1 MLTRLPRLRPLL
13 ALAAAATLL
22 ACADA
27 PPPPA
32 PTTGP
37 TLIEAPH
44 VTDFTDPAWARA
56 APDDTVLARVAGA
69 PITLA
74 AVRAS
79 QAASDDLDARQTLDR
94 LIELEVLAQQ
104 AVRLGLDRQP
114 APQRAWREALGQAT
128 LRAFEAT
135 VRPEDM
141 PIEQVRAIYAVPK
154 VRQRFDHH
162 DAWNMAYLM
171 LSCCAAATE
180 RCDTEEILQ
189 CFDES
194 GRVMQEIYTE
204 LKALTAPV
212 EPDIDKVDAVMRKY
226 RADNELRWPNF
237 SYREQAFY
245 YDPAKPHEE
254 QKGYDV
260 IAENVARAVTDAPFG
275 VIQPPQQSPFG
286 WHIVMKKAH
295 EPAVHKGPDDPE
307 VAADIRANAMP
318 SYLRARFQDWVNK
331 LVGASGAQT
340 FPERLALL
348 DAESPAA
355 DPGEPTEP
363 PESPEAP

>member
-1 MLTRLPRLRPLL
+1 MMRSTSPLRLPLLPLCAL
-13 ALAAAATLL
+13 ALI
-22 ACADA
+22 ACADQPP

-32 PTTGP
+32 SGP

-44 VTDFTDPAWARA
+44 IADFADPAWASA
-56 APDDTVLARVAGA
+56 TPEDTVVARVAGA

-79 QAASDDLDARQTLDR
+79 QEASPGLDARATLDR

-104 AVRLGLDRQP
+104 AVRAGLDKHP
-114 APQRAWREALGQAT
+114 LPQRAWREALSQAT
-128 LRAFEAT
+128 LRAFEAS

-141 PIEQVRAIYAVPK
+141 PIQQVRAIYAVPK
-154 VRQRFDHH
+154 VRQRYDHH

-171 LSCCAAATE
+171 LSCCAATIE

-194 GRVMQEIYTE
+194 GRAMEEMYIE
-204 LKALTAPV
+204 LKALTASA
-212 EPDIDKVDAVMRKY
+212 EPDVDKVDAVMRKY
-226 RADNELRWPNF
+226 RADHETRWPNF

-245 YDPAKPHEE
+245 YDPEKPHEE

-260 IAENVARAVTDAPFG
+260 IAENIARAVIDAPFG
-275 VIQPPQQSPFG
+275 VIQVPQQSRFG

-295 EPAVHKGPDDPE
+295 QPAVHKGPDDPE
-307 VAADIRANAMP
+307 VAADIRTSAMP
-318 SYLRARFQDWVNK
+318 SYLRARFQDWLQK
-331 LVGASGAQT
+331 LVAASGAQT

-348 DAESPAA
+348 NA
-355 DPGEPTEP
+355 DPSGPAPDEVPEPSAEP
-363 PESPEAP
+363 